1 MSTSSNRPSRGIAAW
16 LLALLV
22 PTLVV
27 AGVVGTDIGRTGASA
42 VKPPPG
48 GYTLRCWQDGKLI
61 LEEQH
66 VSLPPVVDAAS
77 TRLQVLDSK
86 QQPIVIAETRNATCM
101 VKARPAERSRSVL
114 P

>member
-1 MSTSSNRPSRGIAAW
+1 MLTSNKAA
-16 LLALLV
+16 LGALAMLV
-22 PTLVV
+22 PVV
-27 AGVVGTDIGRTGASA
+27 ALSGLVGIDAVRPVVTSPHTAS
-42 VKPPPG
+42 
-48 GYTLRCWQDGKLI
+48 GYTLRCWQDGQLI

-101 VKARPAERSRSVL
+101 VKARPAERYRSVL